1 MNAHS
6 SATDQEL
13 EVLSV
18 VCIWDG
24 TPRSADFF
32 ALNKM
37 LFHLVARCCEA
48 SCQKKSLI
56 KIMNKNEGVLK
67 YPVLCFHVE
76 RHKTSSSQNIQV
88 FPHKTSPLM
97 CLYFSLAYKLVLD
110 NGEDDHLFPE
120 YAKKLGSDD
129 SSKIDSKTAAFFNEY
144 YKYISSCSKK
154 YQQEVLLG
162 EDEKNEYDM
171 SALADSRTSHSLG
184 EKAGV
189 NALAEDGSLHFHQMV
204 FRCGCATK
212 NLHTAFDYIFNSTNK
227 DTICGKILGQWTKLS
242 NGKIT
247 GGCPP
252 NANDVVTNMEMMNKF
267 VSNLFRHQK
276 YLANTEV
283 KRILLGSILLWEDKI
298 HEIIA
303 DDPSKQ
309 YKKIEDHPFVGMIEL
324 RKQEIGKSFECLFII
339 NSFLLS
345 IPFFT

>member
-88 FPHKTSPLM
+88 FPHKTFPLM

-110 NGEDDHLFPE
+110 NVEDDHLFPE

-129 SSKIDSKTAAFFNEY
+129 SNKIDSKTAAFFN
-144 YKYISSCSKK
+144 
-154 YQQEVLLG
+154 
-162 EDEKNEYDM
+162 
-171 SALADSRTSHSLG
+171 
-184 EKAGV
+184 
-189 NALAEDGSLHFHQMV
+189 
-204 FRCGCATK
+204 
-212 NLHTAFDYIFNSTNK
+212 
-227 DTICGKILGQWTKLS
+227 ILQ
-242 NGKIT
+242 
-247 GGCPP
+247 
-252 NANDVVTNMEMMNKF
+252 AV
-267 VSNLFRHQK
+267 
-276 YLANTEV
+276 
-283 KRILLGSILLWEDKI
+283 
-298 HEIIA
+298 
-303 DDPSKQ
+303 
-309 YKKIEDHPFVGMIEL
+309 
-324 RKQEIGKSFECLFII
+324 
-339 NSFLLS
+339 
-345 IPFFT
+345 